1 MEQKLDEIL
10 TWVSVKHSEDLKGAN
25 LEQSLTLENYNINK
39 ELDSVKFNLY
49 FVKNVNEFLVIE
61 YYITIFRNEDGT
73 ITEQSFD
80 VNEITL
86 KKEVPV

>member
-1 MEQKLDEIL
+1 MA
-10 TWVSVKHSEDLKGAN
+10 WVSAKHPEDLKDAN
-25 LEQSLTLENYNINK
+25 LEQSSTLENYNINK

-73 ITEQSFD
+73 ISEQSFD